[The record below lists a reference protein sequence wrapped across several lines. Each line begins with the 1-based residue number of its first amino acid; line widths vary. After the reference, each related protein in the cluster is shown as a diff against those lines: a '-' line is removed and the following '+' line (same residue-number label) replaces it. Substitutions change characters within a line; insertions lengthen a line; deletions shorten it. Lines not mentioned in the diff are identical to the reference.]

1 MFYRRVQMSGKMK
14 QTAIVLDWLQNRGEL
29 TTREAVTE
37 LNIMSLPRRI
47 MELRRAGH
55 EITMEYRTSN
65 NGARYGVYKLKDEPK
80 VWSWY
85 SDGHPQHY

>member
-1 MFYRRVQMSGKMK
+1 MSNKVT
-14 QTAIVLDWLQNRGEL
+14 QTAIVLNWLQTRGEL

-55 EITMEYRTSN
+55 DINLTYRTTR
-65 NGARYGVYKLKDEPK
+65 NGARYGVYTLAE
-80 VWSWY
+80 
-85 SDGHPQHY
+85 